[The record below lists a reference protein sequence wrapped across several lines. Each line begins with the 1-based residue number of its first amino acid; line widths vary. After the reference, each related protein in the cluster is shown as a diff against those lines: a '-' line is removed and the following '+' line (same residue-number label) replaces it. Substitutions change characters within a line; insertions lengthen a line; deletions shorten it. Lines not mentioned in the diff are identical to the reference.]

1 MALSFSPTVYA
12 SSMRVLFIYDLMQVI
27 TISSLL
33 SGLIKRY
40 NQGGI
45 APHKIQIS
53 TCNSGEIF
61 KNCTSSYDPPRSAY
75 KSLGSA
81 RYWWI

>member
-27 TISSLL
+27 AISSLL

-40 NQGGI
+40 NKG
-45 APHKIQIS
+45 A
-53 TCNSGEIF
+53 
-61 KNCTSSYDPPRSAY
+61 
-75 KSLGSA
+75 
-81 RYWWI
+81 